1 MSGVIWA
8 IIAGLTLGLFQ
19 LANHRAGQ
27 ELDTARGNF
36 LLLLASLSVLLAGA
50 LLREDFLAL
59 LVAPASAWWNFIL
72 AGFVHFIGGWTLVTI
87 SQKKIGAARTGSLM
101 GVTPLF
107 GAFLAFLFL
116 GERVS
121 LAQTGGILLVVVGVY
136 LVSNG

>member
-1 MSGVIWA
+1 MSGVVWA
-8 IIAGLTLGLFQ
+8 VIAGLTLGLFQ
-19 LANHRAGQ
+19 LANRRAGQ

-36 LLLLASLSVLLAGA
+36 LLLVSALAVLLAGA
-50 LLREDFLAL
+50 LLTEDVGDLLA
-59 LVAPASAWWNFIL
+59 APASAWWNFIL

-107 GAFLAFLFL
+107 GAFLALLFL
-116 GERVS
+116 GELVS
-121 LAQTGGILLVVVGVY
+121 VAQTAGISLVVAGVY